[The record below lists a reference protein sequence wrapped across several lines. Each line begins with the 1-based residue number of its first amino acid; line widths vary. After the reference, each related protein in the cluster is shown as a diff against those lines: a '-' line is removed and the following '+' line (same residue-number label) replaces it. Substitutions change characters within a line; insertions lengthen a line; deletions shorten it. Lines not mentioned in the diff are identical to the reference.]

1 MSTQETVL
9 ERNVHIMKI
18 ILLFASIVVASGVLM
33 SNIYTSVVDA
43 TSWGSN
49 IPHSIEAAR
58 EYFKAVN
65 PGNFFRIYSPVNQVL
80 ALLALILFWKASPT
94 IRLYLGIAF
103 VLYVLVDVMTFGYFY
118 PRNDIMFKT
127 AQLTDIALLKKTWA
141 EWNTMNWVRSGVVL
155 CGLIFSLIGLD
166 RIYSLK

>member
-1 MSTQETVL
+1 
-9 ERNVHIMKI
+9 MKI

-43 TSWGSN
+43 TSWGSD
-49 IPHSIEAAR
+49 IPHSIGAAR
-58 EYFKAVN
+58 EYFKVVN
-65 PGNFFRIYSPVNQVL
+65 PGTFFRIYSPVNQVL
-80 ALLALILFWKASPT
+80 ALLALILFWKASPA
-94 IRLYLGIAF
+94 IRLYLGIAL
-103 VLYVLVDVMTFGYFY
+103 VIYVLVDVMTFGYFY

-127 AQLTDIALLKKTWA
+127 AQLTDTALLKKTWA
-141 EWNTMNWVRSGVVL
+141 EWNMMNWVRSAVIL

>member
-1 MSTQETVL
+1 
-9 ERNVHIMKI
+9 MKI
-18 ILLFASIVVASGVLM
+18 ILLFASIVMASGVLI

-80 ALLALILFWKASPT
+80 ALLALVVFWKASPA

-103 VLYVLVDVMTFGYFY
+103 VIYVLADVMTFGYFY

-141 EWNTMNWVRSGVVL
+141 EWNMMNWVRSAVAL

>member
-1 MSTQETVL
+1 MQFGL
-9 ERNVHIMKI
+9 HIMKI
-18 ILLFASIVVASGVLM
+18 ILLFASIVIASGVLI

-49 IPHSIEAAR
+49 IPRSIEAAR
-58 EYFKAVN
+58 DYFKAAN
-65 PGNFFRIYSPVNQVL
+65 PGTFFRIYSPVNQVL
-80 ALLALILFWKASPT
+80 ALLALILFWKASPA

-103 VLYVLVDVMTFGYFY
+103 AIYVLADVMTFRYFY

-141 EWNTMNWVRSGVVL
+141 EWNMMNWVRSAVIL
-155 CGLIFSLIGLD
+155 CGLIFSFIGLD

>member
-1 MSTQETVL
+1 
-9 ERNVHIMKI
+9 
-18 ILLFASIVVASGVLM
+18 
-33 SNIYTSVVDA
+33 
-43 TSWGSN
+43 
-49 IPHSIEAAR
+49 
-58 EYFKAVN
+58 
-65 PGNFFRIYSPVNQVL
+65 VNQVL